1 MALDPVT
8 NTTGTANLQAA
19 GISQQDFLQI
29 LLTQLTDQDPL
40 KPMDNT
46 EFVAQ
51 LAQFSTLEQ
60 TQELSDTVT
69 NSLATQTASQAVAM
83 LGRTVT
89 TTSGTSGIVTAIDF
103 SGTSPLL
110 TLNSGGQTSSGIAL
124 SQIVAA
130 Q

>member
-1 MALDPVT
+1 MAFDPIT
-8 NTTGTANLQAA
+8 STTGTANLQAS

-46 EFVAQ
+46 QFVAQ
-51 LAQFSTLEQ
+51 LAQFSQLEQ

-69 NSLATQTASQAVAM
+69 NSLSTQTASQAVAL
-83 LGRTVT
+83 LGRTI
-89 TTSGTSGIVTAIDF
+89 TTSSGISGEVTAIDF

-110 TLNSGGQTSSGIAL
+110 TITSSGQTSSGIAL
-124 SQIVAA
+124 SQIIAA
-130 Q
+130 K

>member
-1 MALDPVT
+1 MPLDPVT

-69 NSLATQTASQAVAM
+69 NSLATQTASQAVAL

-89 TTSGTSGIVTAIDF
+89 TTTGVSGIVTAIDF
-103 SGTSPLL
+103 SGASPLL
-110 TLNSGGQTSSGIAL
+110 TLNSSGQTSSGIAL
-124 SQIVAA
+124 SQIVAT